1 MAIESA
7 IELAFD
13 AEKVLSWLK
22 AIEQRR
28 KAIEKRESA
37 FCNSIGIFVFQ
48 DVLDHFKNEQGSDG
62 KWVGWSSSYSAKMKA
77 AGKGGNNILQDTGR
91 LRNSFTPGQWRKTS
105 QGIEWYNPAKT
116 NSGFPYAYAHDE
128 GGPKLPKR
136 DFMWLSDAAMNK
148 ISEATLAFLAGD

>member
-1 MAIESA
+1 MA

-13 AEKVLSWLK
+13 AAKVIDWLK
-22 AIEQRR
+22 EIEKRR
-28 KAIEKRESA
+28 KAIERRETA
-37 FCNSIGIFVFQ
+37 FGNAIGIFVFQ
-48 DVLDHFKNEQGSDG
+48 DVLDHFKNEQGSEG
-62 KWVGWSSSYSAKMKA
+62 KWAPWSSSYDARMKA
-77 AGKGGNNILQDTGR
+77 IGKGGNNILQDTGR

-116 NSGFPYAYAHDE
+116 KDGFPYAYAHDE

-136 DFMWLSDAAMNK
+136 DFMWLSDSAMNK